1 MKIGFIGLGQMGA
14 GMAANLLKAGH
25 QVAVYNRTAD
35 KAEALVRL
43 GAQAQRSVA
52 AVCAA
57 QVVFTMLADDDA
69 VQGIVFGEGGVLTS
83 LEKGAAHIS
92 SSTISVALS
101 ERIAAAHAL
110 AGQHYLAA
118 PVFGRPDAAASG
130 KLFVVVGGQPELV
143 KTYMP
148 LFELLG
154 QRTFVMS
161 DKPEDANL
169 VKLSGNFLIAA
180 VIESLGEALAL
191 IGKGGIDQRRYLDL
205 LTSTLFDAPVYKTYG
220 RLIVERRFE
229 PAGFAAPL
237 GQKDIRL
244 TLAAAETL
252 KVPLP
257 LASLLRDRFLTLRAQ
272 GGDALDWS
280 AIGQLA
286 ARDSGLEESRSTR

>member
-25 QVAVYNRTAD
+25 EVAVYNRTAS

-43 GAQAQRSVA
+43 GAQAQGSVE

-57 QVVFTMLADDDA
+57 EVVITMLADDA
-69 VQGIVFGEGGVLTS
+69 ALEGIVFGKGGMLAS
-83 LEKGAAHIS
+83 LKKGAAHIS
-92 SSTISVALS
+92 SSTISVAMSKRL
-101 ERIAAAHAL
+101 AAAHSA

-130 KLFVVVGGQPELV
+130 KLVVVIAGPAAQVE
-143 KTYMP
+143 TYMP
-148 LFELLG
+148 LLKDLG
-154 QRTFVMS
+154 QKTFVMS
-161 DKPEDANL
+161 SKPEDANL

-191 IGKGGIDQRRYLDL
+191 IGKGGLDQQQYLDL

-244 TLAAAETL
+244 TLAAAEAL
-252 KVPLP
+252 NVPLP
-257 LASLLRDRFLTLRAQ
+257 LASLLRDRFLTLLAQ
-272 GGDALDWS
+272 GGGALDWS

-286 ARDSGLEESRSTR
+286 ARDSGQ

>member
-14 GMAANLLKAGH
+14 GIAATLLKAGH
-25 QVAVYNRTAD
+25 EVAVYNRTFS
-35 KAEALVRL
+35 KTEALVRL

-57 QVVFTMLADDDA
+57 EVVITMLADDA
-69 VQGIVFGEGGVLTS
+69 ALEEIVFGTGGVLAS
-83 LEKGAAHIS
+83 LKKGAAHIS

-101 ERIAAAHAL
+101 KRLAAAHAV

-130 KLFVVVGGQPELV
+130 KLIVVVGGQPKLV
-143 KTYMP
+143 ETYMP
-148 LFELLG
+148 LFKGMG
-154 QRTFVMS
+154 QKTFVLS
-161 DKPEDANL
+161 NNPEDANL
-169 VKLSGNFLIAA
+169 VKLSGNFLIAV

-191 IGKGGIDQRRYLDL
+191 IGKGGVDQQQYLDL

-244 TLAAAETL
+244 TLAAADAL
-252 KVPLP
+252 NVPLP
-257 LASLLRDRFLTLRAQ
+257 MANLLRDRFLTLLAQ
-272 GGDALDWS
+272 GGAALDWS
-280 AIGQLA
+280 AIGRLA
-286 ARDSGLEESRSTR
+286 ARDSGLEEKSPAK

>member
-14 GMAANLLKAGH
+14 GIAANLLKAGH
-25 QVAVYNRTAD
+25 EVAVYNRTFS
-35 KAEALVRL
+35 KTEALVRL

-57 QVVFTMLADDDA
+57 EVVITMLADDA
-69 VQGIVFGEGGVLTS
+69 ALEEIVFGKGGVLAS
-83 LEKGAAHIS
+83 LRKGAAHIS

-101 ERIAAAHAL
+101 KRLAAAHGV

-130 KLFVVVGGQPELV
+130 KLIVVVGGQPKLV
-143 KTYMP
+143 ESYMP
-148 LFELLG
+148 LFKSMG
-154 QRTFVMS
+154 QKTFVMS
-161 DKPEDANL
+161 NNPEDANL
-169 VKLSGNFLIAA
+169 VKLSGNFLIAT

-191 IGKGGIDQRRYLDL
+191 IGKGGLDQQQYLDL

-244 TLAAAETL
+244 TLAAADTL
-252 KVPLP
+252 NVPLP
-257 LASLLRDRFLTLRAQ
+257 MANLLRDRFLTLLAQ
-272 GGDALDWS
+272 GGAALDWS
-280 AIGQLA
+280 AIGRLA
-286 ARDSGLEESRSTR
+286 ARDSGLEE

>member
-1 MKIGFIGLGQMGA
+1 MKIGFIGIGQMGA
-14 GMAANLLKAGH
+14 GMAATLLKAGH
-25 QVAVYNRTAD
+25 EVTVYNRTAS
-35 KAEALVRL
+35 KTEALVSL
-43 GAQAQRSVA
+43 GARAARSVEA
-52 AVCAA
+52 ACAA
-57 QVVFTMLADDDA
+57 EVVITMLADDDA
-69 VQGIVFGEGGVLTS
+69 LESIVFGKGGILAR

-101 ERIAAAHAL
+101 KRLAAAHTD

-118 PVFGRPDAAASG
+118 PVFGRPDAAATG
-130 KLFVVVGGQPELV
+130 KLFVVVGGQAKLV
-143 KTYMP
+143 DTYMP
-148 LFELLG
+148 LLKDLG
-154 QRTFVMS
+154 QKTFVMS
-161 DKPEDANL
+161 GKPENANL

-191 IGKGGIDQRRYLDL
+191 IGKGGVDQQQYLDL

-244 TLAAAETL
+244 TLAAAESL

-257 LASLLRDRFLTLRAQ
+257 LASLLRDRFLTLLAQ
-272 GGDALDWS
+272 GGEALDWS

-286 ARDSGLEESRSTR
+286 ARDSGG